1 MKMKRNIFI
10 FVGIILISLM
20 IVLLKPHHK
29 LRDIYLNKY
38 YPLDANPGFIQQE
51 IGLTYSLFDLGVAD
65 INQDRFL
72 DIYSTNH
79 NSRQLFLINQQGEDF
94 KDGLSEFGLPQNYEA
109 TDTPAPD
116 PLANKT
122 EPGLYIYW
130 HNYELIVASQGLTNL
145 ENMGGLII
153 VPLLAT
159 STESGQIST
168 KIEKKPALSAGIDKV
183 QVVKFNVKGDGRL
196 SIKFPAFYP
205 FFPPLFKLNTGAD
218 INNVYIGSRFES
230 PTSVDFAL
238 PSIYA
243 LPYMDRHGM
252 AWNDYNNDGN
262 LDVVIARAGMQGR
275 ISELSPDAT
284 DELML
289 QKSSGFEDIG
299 EKVGLAKEG
308 CASRQVA
315 LVDFD
320 RDNLLDIYIMC
331 GRKLPPNSIYPN
343 QLYRQTPEGRF
354 INVSAEKNVGIPEIG
369 WFVWLDIDNDLDMDL
384 FWADEINFWL
394 YRNES
399 GTFVA
404 ENLGENKLKHLV
416 SQLAIADY
424 DGDGDLDLF
433 SASRRD
439 SILFN
444 NVQGK
449 FEIVDPKSIGLPDR
463 AFAANWVDYDND
475 GLIDL
480 HTLRYGMYR
489 QLPNHTFERINLLE
503 VSAPNTFGGYA
514 YCTWFD
520 VDNDGD
526 RDLLMGKDVKMSWWE
541 KQQRKKEDIA
551 ELTKYSKSRVLLYRN
566 PGNDNHWLQIELKGA
581 PGNSV
586 AIGAKVKVITANGT
600 QFQEVGQSEGAW
612 RSQGHYRLYFG
623 LGKQDKIDSIQVIW
637 ADGQNQEIL
646 NPDLDRLLII
656 EKA

>member
-10 FVGIILISLM
+10 LIGIIFISLM
-20 IVLLKPHHK
+20 IILLFPNDK
-29 LRDIYLNKY
+29 NKY
-38 YPLDANPGFIQQE
+38 PLNANSSFIQEE
-51 IGLTYSLFDLGVAD
+51 IAPAYSLFDLGVAD

-79 NSRQLFLINQQGEDF
+79 NGPQLLLINQQGADF
-94 KDGLSEFGLPQNYEA
+94 KDELAKLGLPQNYEVA
-109 TDTPAPD
+109 DPPVPD

-130 HNYELIVASQGLTNL
+130 HNYELIVAAQGLTNP
-145 ENMGGLII
+145 ENLGGLVI

-168 KIEKKPALSAGIDKV
+168 NIRKTNALSAGIDEV
-183 QVVKFNVKGDGRL
+183 QVVRFNFKGNGRL

-205 FFPPLFKLNTGAD
+205 FFQPLFKLNPEAD
-218 INNVYIGSRFES
+218 IKNIYLGSRFQS
-230 PTSVDFAL
+230 PTSIDFAL
-238 PSIYA
+238 PPINA
-243 LPYMDRHGM
+243 LPHMDRHGM
-252 AWNDYNNDGN
+252 AWNDYNGDGN
-262 LDVVIARAGMQGR
+262 LDVAIVRGGMQGKM
-275 ISELSPDAT
+275 SELSPNAK

-308 CASRQVA
+308 CAARQVA
-315 LVDFD
+315 WVDFD
-320 RDNLLDIYIMC
+320 RDNLLDLYIMC
-331 GRKLPPNSIYPN
+331 GRDLPPNSLYPN
-343 QLYRQTPEGRF
+343 QLYRQTPEGSF
-354 INVSAEKNVGIPEIG
+354 INVADEKKLGLEDIG

-384 FWADEINFWL
+384 FWADETTFWL
-394 YRNES
+394 YRNAS

-404 ENLGENKLKHLV
+404 ENLGEKKDSVN
-416 SQLAIADY
+416 QLAIADY
-424 DGDGDLDLF
+424 DRDGDLDLF

-439 SILFN
+439 SILFT

-449 FEIVDPKSIGLPDR
+449 FEIVDPESIGLPDQ

-489 QLPNHTFERINLLE
+489 QLPDGKFKKINLLE
-503 VSAPNTFGGYA
+503 VNSPNIFGGYA

-520 VDNDGD
+520 ADNDGD
-526 RDLLMGKDVKMSWWE
+526 RDLLMGKSTEMSWWE
-541 KQQRKKEDIA
+541 KRQRKKKDIA

-566 PGNDNHWLQIELKGA
+566 PGNDNHWLQIELKGS

-600 QFQEVGQSEGAW
+600 QFQQVGQSEGSW

-623 LGKQDKIDSIQVIW
+623 LGEQDQINSIQIIW
-637 ADGQNQEIL
+637 PDGQNQKIL
-646 NPDLDRLLII
+646 NPDPDQLLVI